1 MVDILAI
8 WKISVLVAVV
18 LVVVVVVF
26 VAVVIVGVGAFV
38 GAFVGSREKRSEG
51 ICPAAPTIFPP
62 NAATDSGAT
71 C

>member
-26 VAVVIVGVGAFV
+26 VAVVIVG
-38 GAFVGSREKRSEG
+38 AFVGSREKRSEG

-62 NAATDSGAT
+62 SAATGAT

>member
-38 GAFVGSREKRSEG
+38 GSREKRSEG

-62 NAATDSGAT
+62 NAAADSGAT